1 MRFHFDVLPQQCG
14 DAVSALSQLTGTL
27 GNLLFG
33 IQPCGSTER
42 YLSFMKALIK
52 NILNLECEKHIH
64 RHFQYLEQ
72 LNDHIERKT
81 RREGRLATKT
91 IHRPFWWAVAAPF
104 NPFKVRA
111 AKKLKAYSYSLAEK
125 LRTRKYQPRPALI
138 RYIAKEDGSRRKLN
152 VFQLPDAAISTLT
165 YKSLLHKNLARLSG
179 YAYAYRE
186 DRTPHDA
193 VNEIYSEW
201 KGLDR
206 VYVAEYD
213 FSKFFDE
220 ISHAYLWSVLDK
232 HEFII
237 SPSERHVIQE
247 FLNSTAAESAD
258 YPNNGRRRDRGI
270 PQGTSIS
277 LFLANIA
284 CWELDRRLERLGVG
298 FARYAD
304 DTLIWCTR
312 YEGVTSAYDAIDEC
326 ASRMGVELNRD
337 KSAGISLLSR
347 VGVPEMNVK
356 NGIDYLGYRVALDRI
371 SISPKK
377 VRKIKGRISFLI
389 YQNLIQPLTQKKIF
403 NSGRLTFMVDLDYLT
418 AVRQVRYYLY
428 GGLSEDK
435 LSQYVDGRIS
445 DLNFRGVMSYYPIV
459 NDIEQLAKLDGWLA
473 YTFRQALRL
482 RARLW
487 QKNDGTELPG
497 PSDDWIENVADMQFI
512 PLTGTEDVD
521 VRLPSFR
528 RINRALSFAVSQ
540 KGIKAVANTKIKY
553 Y

>member
-1 MRFHFDVLPQQCG
+1 
-14 DAVSALSQLTGTL
+14 
-27 GNLLFG
+27 
-33 IQPCGSTER
+33 
-42 YLSFMKALIK
+42 MKALIK
-52 NILNLECEKHIH
+52 NILNVECKKHIQ

-72 LNDHIERKT
+72 LHDHIDRKS
-81 RREGRLATKT
+81 RREGK
-91 IHRPFWWAVAAPF
+91 AAPKRIYRPLWWSVAPQF

-111 AKKLKAYSYSLAEK
+111 AKKLKTYSYALAEK
-125 LRTRKYQPRPALI
+125 IRSRKYEPQPALI
-138 RYIAKEDGSRRKLN
+138 RYVAKEDGTRRKLN
-152 VFQLPDAAISTLT
+152 VFQLPDSAISTLT
-165 YKSLLHKNLARLSG
+165 YKSLLHKNLPRFSG

-220 ISHAYLWSVLDK
+220 ISHDYLWAVLDT
-232 HEFII
+232 HEFIV
-237 SPSERHVIQE
+237 SPSERHVIE
-247 FLNSTAAESAD
+247 TFLKSTAAEIID
-258 YPNNGRRRDRGI
+258 YPNNARRRDRGI

-277 LFLANIA
+277 LFLANVA

-304 DTLIWCTR
+304 DTLIWSTR

-326 ASRMGVELNRD
+326 ASRMGVALNRD

-356 NGIDYLGYRVALDRI
+356 EGIDYLGYSIALDRV
-371 SISPKK
+371 SIAAKK
-377 VRKIKGRISFLI
+377 VDKIKARISFLI
-389 YQNLIQPLTQKKIF
+389 YQNLIQPLTQKRIF
-403 NSGRLTFMVDLDYLT
+403 NSTRLTANVDMDYLT

-435 LSQYVDGRIS
+435 LKQYVDGRIS
-445 DLNFRGVMSYYPIV
+445 DLNFRCAMSYYPVV
-459 NDIEQLAKLDGWLA
+459 NDIGQLANLDGWLA
-473 YTFRQALRL
+473 YTFRQALKL

-497 PSDDWIENVADMQFI
+497 PSDDWIDNVADMQFI
-512 PLTGTEDVD
+512 PITSTELADA
-521 VRLPSFR
+521 RLPSFR
-528 RINRALSFAVSQ
+528 RINRALRYAVSQ
-540 KGIKAVANTKIKY
+540 KGIKAVANTRIKY